1 MLRWLPRLMQEAR
14 RLTLCESKKPHVRF
28 HQVFIETKR
37 WPCLGPNCVNSNMKA
52 GVRTQVAIIGGGP
65 AGLLLSHILDQNG
78 IDSVVLERQSRQHVL
93 RRIRAG
99 VLEAGTVD
107 LLRAV
112 GLGKRMDREGHPHDG
127 SAIAWEGRDRFFID
141 TKKFT
146 GKSMMAYGQTAI
158 TEDLYAARDAAGG
171 QIIDEANNVQLDAL
185 TSVQAQVTYEK
196 NGQTYRLDCDYV
208 AGCDGYHGVSRH
220 SIPPSLLRTFEKGYP
235 FGWLGIMSETPPYPD
250 LCYCYN
256 KRGFALASMRSPML
270 SRYYIQCDLDSRLE
284 DWPDERFWQEF
295 KARCPRDMAD
305 KIVTGPSVEK
315 SIAPLRSFVAEPM
328 RYGRLFLAGDAAH
341 IVPPTGAKGLN
352 LAVSDVF
359 YLSRALTEACKT
371 NQTRYLE
378 SYSDMALRRVW
389 GAARMS
395 WWLTM
400 LLHRFPDETP
410 FEQQIR
416 QNQFDYLAASEH
428 AQASLAEQ
436 YVGMPFE
443 A

>member
-1 MLRWLPRLMQEAR
+1 
-14 RLTLCESKKPHVRF
+14 V
-28 HQVFIETKR
+28 ETA
-37 WPCLGPNCVNSNMKA
+37 M
-52 GVRTQVAIIGGGP
+52 RTQVAIIGGGP
-65 AGLLLSHILDQNG
+65 AGLLLSHILARNG
-78 IDSVVLERQSRQHVL
+78 IDSIVLERQSRQHVL

-112 GLGKRMDREGHPHDG
+112 GLGGRMDREGHPHAG
-127 SAIAWEGRDRFFID
+127 TAIAWEGRDRFFID

-158 TEDLYAARDAAGG
+158 TEDLYAARDAASG
-171 QIIDEANNVQLDAL
+171 QIIDEASNIQLHEL
-185 TSVQAQVTYEK
+185 TSTQAYVTYES
-196 NGQTYRLDCDYV
+196 NGQVDRIDCDYV
-208 AGCDGYHGVSRH
+208 AGCDGYHGVSRQ
-220 SIPPSLLRTFEKGYP
+220 SIPASLLRTFEKVYP
-235 FGWLGIMSETPPYPD
+235 FGWLSIMSETPPFPD
-250 LCYCYN
+250 ICYCYH

-270 SRYYIQCDLDSRLE
+270 SRFYIQCDIDTKLE

-295 KARCPRDMAD
+295 KARCPKDMAD
-305 KIVTGPSVEK
+305 KIMTGPSIEK

-359 YLSRALTEACKT
+359 YLSRALAETYETAKT
-371 NQTRYLE
+371 HYLE
-378 SYSDMALRRVW
+378 CYSDMALRRVW
-389 GAARMS
+389 GAARLS
-395 WWLTM
+395 WWLTI

-410 FEQQIR
+410 FDER
-416 QNQFDYLAASEH
+416 TRENQFDYLAASEH